1 MFVCIYVCMYVC
13 IYMIYIYVYPMYIS
27 TQATGNPRV
36 RPLTFPVAPWPVRAV
51 QVHRKD
57 GSGASG
63 RGLQR
68 RPRPPPW
75 WVYVVNTTILVG
87 YPLVN

>member
-1 MFVCIYVCMYVC
+1 MFVCIYMYVCMY
-13 IYMIYIYVYPMYIS
+13 IYMIYIYPMYIS

-63 RGLQR
+63 RGLQSVQGHHHGGFMWST
-68 RPRPPPW
+68 PRYW
-75 WVYVVNTTILVG
+75 WDTLW
-87 YPLVN
+87 